1 MAKFINHIYVAASG
15 GMEIIMANFNFNKVI
30 LGGRLTADPEL
41 KQTQSGIAVVS
52 FSIAVNRRYN
62 KNSAQQT
69 ETDFFNVTAWR
80 TTAEFVSRYF
90 RKGSSICVVGTIQN
104 STWTDQQNT
113 KHYRTD
119 IVADEVM
126 FVDSR
131 SESAGSFGGEDGEG
145 FGGPAPAFSTPSG
158 TAPKFE
164 EIKTDDDLPF

>member
-1 MAKFINHIYVAASG
+1 
-15 GMEIIMANFNFNKVI
+15 MANFNFNKVI

-41 KQTQSGIAVVS
+41 KTTQSGIAVVT
-52 FSIAVNRRYN
+52 FSVAVNRRYT
-62 KNSAQQT
+62 KNSAQQN

-80 TTAEFVSRYF
+80 QTAEFVSRYF
-90 RKGSSICVVGTIQN
+90 KKGSSICVVGTIQN
-104 STWTDQQNT
+104 STWTDQQSV

-131 SESAGSFGGEDGEG
+131 SESSASFGGDEG
-145 FGGPAPAFSTPSG
+145 DVFGNSTPAFSTSVG
-158 TAPKFE
+158 NAPKFE